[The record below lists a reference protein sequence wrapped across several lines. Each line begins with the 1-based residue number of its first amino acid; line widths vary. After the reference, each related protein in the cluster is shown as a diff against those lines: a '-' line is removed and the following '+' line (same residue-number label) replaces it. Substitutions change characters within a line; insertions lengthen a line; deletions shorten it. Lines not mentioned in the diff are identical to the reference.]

1 MQLIFA
7 THNQNKV
14 KEIKSLLPEKLELL
28 SLNDIDFH
36 ETIAET
42 ENTIEGN
49 SLLKAKTINSKTDK
63 NCFADD
69 TGLEVK
75 FLGGAPGVLSA
86 RYSGENSNDL
96 KNVEK
101 LLNEMQFATD
111 RSAQFR
117 TVISLLI
124 YNKTYTFEGIVKG
137 RIALAPKGNSGFG
150 YDPVFIPD
158 GFNKTFAEITLEE
171 KNKISHR
178 ALAFNKMIEFLK
190 NMQV

>member
-14 KEIKSLLPEKLELL
+14 IEIRSLLPEKMELL
-28 SLNDIDFH
+28 SLNDINFH
-36 ETIAET
+36 ESIAET

-49 SLLKAKTINSKTDK
+49 SLLKAKTIQMSTNK

-86 RYSGENSNDL
+86 RYSGENASD
-96 KNVEK
+96 KNNLEK
-101 LLNEMQFATD
+101 LLHEMRFATD

-117 TVISLLI
+117 TVITLLI
-124 YNKTYTFEGIVKG
+124 GEKTYIFEGIIEGKIGSVPQGK
-137 RIALAPKGNSGFG
+137 NGFG
-150 YDPVFIPD
+150 YDPIFIPD
-158 GFNKTFAEITLEE
+158 GYEKTFAEISLEE

-178 ALAFNKMIEFLK
+178 AIAFRKMIDFLK
-190 NMQV
+190 NMP